1 MQTLMS
7 ILAGCTSLYMLLIFI
22 RILLTWFSGA
32 NYGRPMELL
41 CRITDPYLDW
51 FRRFSALR
59 VGFLD
64 LSPIVAMAVL
74 SVANH
79 IFTTLARF
87 GIIHIGGILAMV
99 AASLWSAVSF
109 ILGFFIVVL
118 VLRLFAYLTSQNI
131 YGSFWRI
138 IDTISQPVLYRI
150 NRLFFRRR
158 LVHYQIGIFLSI
170 GVLLG
175 LIIGGGFLIRAAVSL
190 LERLP
195 L

>member
-1 MQTLMS
+1 MN
-7 ILAGCTSLYMLLIFI
+7 ILAGFTSLYILLIFI

-32 NYGRPMELL
+32 NYGRPMEILS
-41 CRITDPYLDW
+41 RITDPYLDW
-51 FRRFSALR
+51 FRRFPGLR
-59 VGFLD
+59 GGIVD

-74 SVANH
+74 SVANN

-87 GIIHIGGILAMV
+87 GVIHIGGITAMV
-99 AASLWSAVSF
+99 LASLWSAVSF

-118 VLRLFAYLTSQNI
+118 ILRLIAYLTNQNI

-150 NRLFFRRR
+150 NRFFFRRR
-158 LVHYQIGIFLSI
+158 LVNYRAVILLSI
-170 GVLLG
+170 GTLLG
-175 LIIGGGFLIRAAVSL
+175 LMIGMGFLIRLAVSL